1 MQKPWLKFYEPG
13 VPETVN
19 IPKVPLQTLLEDSA
33 RDFPNVPACVFLGN
47 QRTYKEVNDAA
58 DRLATA
64 LVNMGIKQGDVVGIL
79 LGNMPQ
85 FLIAFFGV
93 LKAGAI
99 VTILNPLYQPP
110 EIQFQLKDSGAK
122 AIIIVDIMHDNYDK
136 IRASTGVKYTIVTT
150 MADAFPGMQVT
161 FQLPKVPGYYLWGP
175 LLEKTTPKPP
185 KLKFDPVDTPAVLLY
200 TGGTTGVPKGAILTH
215 YNLVSDAH
223 LCRAWIPFAKRGTG
237 DTTLAVLPMF
247 HSFGLTVCMM
257 NSILLGGCLVLHP
270 RPDLDQVLRDIPR
283 YKVKFFPGVP
293 TMYIGLINR
302 PDIDQYDLSSV
313 TACLSGAAPLPM
325 AVAKAFEKKCGANL
339 VEGYGLTE
347 ASPVTHSNPIQE
359 KPPFTK
365 KREGSIGVPF
375 PNTLARIVDL
385 ETGTKDL
392 PPGER
397 GELVIQGPQVMKG
410 YWNKP
415 EETAHALRNGWLYTG
430 DIAQMDKDGYF
441 YIVDRAK
448 LMIDRAGFKIWPR
461 DVEEVLFTHPAVA
474 DAAVIGVP
482 DEKRGET
489 VKAFVVLK
497 EGKQAKPEEII
508 AYCKD
513 KLAYYKVPQFV
524 EFRASIPK
532 TMIGKTLHRALQ
544 EEEAAK
550 RAKPGAK
557 PSAKPKS

>member
-1 MQKPWLKFYEPG
+1 M
-13 VPETVN
+13 
-19 IPKVPLQTLLEDSA
+19 
-33 RDFPNVPACVFLGN
+33 
-47 QRTYKEVNDAA
+47 
-58 DRLATA
+58 
-64 LVNMGIKQGDVVGIL
+64 
-79 LGNMPQ
+79 
-85 FLIAFFGV
+85 
-93 LKAGAI
+93 
-99 VTILNPLYQPP
+99 LN
-110 EIQFQLKDSGAK
+110 S
-122 AIIIVDIMHDNYDK
+122 V
-136 IRASTGVKYTIVTT
+136 
-150 MADAFPGMQVT
+150 
-161 FQLPKVPGYYLWGP
+161 
-175 LLEKTTPKPP
+175 
-185 KLKFDPVDTPAVLLY
+185 
-200 TGGTTGVPKGAILTH
+200 
-215 YNLVSDAH
+215 
-223 LCRAWIPFAKRGTG
+223 
-237 DTTLAVLPMF
+237 
-247 HSFGLTVCMM
+247 
-257 NSILLGGCLVLHP
+257 LLGGCLVLHP
-270 RPDLDQVLRDIPR
+270 RPDLDQILRDIPK
-283 YKVKFFPGVP
+283 YKIRFFPGVP
-293 TMYIGLINR
+293 LFYINLINK
-302 PDIDQYDLSSV
+302 PDIDEYDLSSV

-375 PNTLARIVDL
+375 PNTLAKIVDV

-397 GELVIQGPQVMKG
+397 GELVVQGPQVMKG

-430 DIAQMDKDGYF
+430 DIAKMDKDGYF

-448 LMIDRAGFKIWPR
+448 LMIDRAGEKIWPR

-497 EGKQAKPEEII
+497 EGKSAKPEDII

-532 TMIGKTLHRALQ
+532 TMVGKTLHRALQ

-550 RAKPGAK
+550 RAKPSTK

>member
-1 MQKPWLKFYEPG
+1 MEKPWLKFYEPG
-13 VPETVN
+13 VPATVN

-33 RDFPNVPACVFLGN
+33 REFPNVPACVFIGN

-64 LVNMGIKQGDVVGIL
+64 LINMGVKQGDVVGIL

-85 FLIAFFGV
+85 FLIAFFGI
-93 LKAGAI
+93 LKAGGI
-99 VTILNPLYQPP
+99 VTLINPLYQPP

-122 AIIIVDIMHDNYDK
+122 ALIIVDIMHDNYDK
-136 IRASTGVKYTIVTT
+136 IRANTPVKYTIVTT
-150 MADAFPGMQVT
+150 MADAFPGMPAT

-175 LLEKTTPKPP
+175 LLEKTPPKPP
-185 KLKFDPVDTPAVLLY
+185 KFKIDPVDTPAVLLY
-200 TGGTTGVPKGAILTH
+200 TGGTTGVPKGAVLTH
-215 YNLVSDAH
+215 YNLVADAS
-223 LCRAWIPFAKRGTG
+223 LCRSWIPFAKRGTG
-237 DTTLAVLPMF
+237 DSTLAVLPLF
-247 HSFGLTVCMM
+247 HSFGLTVCML
-257 NSILLGGCLVLHP
+257 NSVLLGGCLVLHP
-270 RPDLDQVLRDIPR
+270 RPDLDQILRDIPK

-293 TMYIGLINR
+293 TMYINLINK
-302 PDIDQYDLSSV
+302 PDIDEYDLSSV

-347 ASPVTHSNPIQE
+347 SSPVTHSNPIQE

-375 PNTLARIVDL
+375 PNTLAKIVDL
-385 ETGTKDL
+385 DTGTKDL
-392 PPGER
+392 PPGEV

-415 EETAHALRNGWLYTG
+415 DETAKVLRNGWLYTG
-430 DIAQMDKDGYF
+430 DIAKMDKDGYF
-441 YIVDRAK
+441 YIVDRKK

-497 EGKQAKPEEII
+497 EGKTAKPDDII
-508 AYCKD
+508 TYCKD

-550 RAKPGAK
+550 HAKPGAK
-557 PSAKPKS
+557 SKS